1 MSILKTKSFAKAA
14 KAEQLTDKAIR
25 AAVDEVQRGLI
36 DAKLGGNLVK
46 KRVAV
51 GGKGKSGG
59 LRTILVYRESAENVF
74 CIYVFAKNERD
85 NITAKELKALKQL
98 GKTLL
103 NLTAEE
109 IKKAIKADELQEIID
124 DGEEDDKE
132 R

>member
-1 MSILKTKSFAKAA
+1 MPIFKTKSFAKAA
-14 KAEQLTDKAIR
+14 QAERLTDKAICS
-25 AAVDEVQRGLI
+25 AVDEVRRGLI
-36 DAKLGGNLVK
+36 DAKLGGDLVK

-51 GGKGKSGG
+51 GSKGKSGG
-59 LRTILVYRESAENVF
+59 LRTILVYRASADNVF

-109 IKKAIKADELQEIID
+109 IKKAIKAEELQEAISY
-124 DGEEDDKE
+124 GEEVDKQS
-132 R
+132 

>member
-1 MSILKTKSFAKAA
+1 MRILRTKSFAKDA
-14 KAEQLTDKAIR
+14 KAEQLTDKALW

-51 GGKGKSGG
+51 GSKGKSGG
-59 LRTILVYRESAENVF
+59 LRSILVYRASAENVF

-85 NITAKELKALKQL
+85 NIDAKELKALKHL

-103 NLTAEE
+103 DLTAEE
-109 IKKAIKADELQEIID
+109 IKKALKADELQEVVE

-132 R
+132 Q